1 MFYLLLGDG
10 IGGRGTKIKLLE
22 QKGSGEV
29 IKIRERKEI
38 QVDMPIQ
45 ARWARSAGNS
55 AIKKYVLFIINDSK
69 WVYMKTLKSLSWIYV
84 LFAFFIF
91 IFLPKLNCLNKK
103 GVGK

>member
-45 ARWARSAGNS
+45 AR
-55 AIKKYVLFIINDSK
+55 
-69 WVYMKTLKSLSWIYV
+69 
-84 LFAFFIF
+84 
-91 IFLPKLNCLNKK
+91 
-103 GVGK
+103 